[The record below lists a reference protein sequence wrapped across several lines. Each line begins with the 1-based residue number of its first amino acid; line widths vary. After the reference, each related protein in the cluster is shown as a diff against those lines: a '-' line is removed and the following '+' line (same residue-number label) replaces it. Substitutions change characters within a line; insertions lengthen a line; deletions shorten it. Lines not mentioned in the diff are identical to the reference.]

1 MAMKIHKLLMIVYS
15 YMWLVFMHIKDT
27 WKKDTWKKDAQEW
40 RLLYTMGDDDERDS
54 CVS

>member
-1 MAMKIHKLLMIVYS
+1 MIMKMHKLLMIVYS
-15 YMWLVFMHIKDT
+15 DMWLVFMHI
-27 WKKDTWKKDAQEW
+27 KDTWKKDAQEW